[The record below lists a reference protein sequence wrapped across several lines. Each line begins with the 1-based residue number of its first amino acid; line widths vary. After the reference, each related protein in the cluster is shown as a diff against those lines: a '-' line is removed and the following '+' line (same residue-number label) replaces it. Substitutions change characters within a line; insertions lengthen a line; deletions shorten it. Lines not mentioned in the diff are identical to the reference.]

1 MLLCL
6 FKLVRL
12 DCCSFIGLSRLLV
25 ELEVVVELAELDV
38 NITDDEETTPL
49 DCPNDLLSLHGNAT

>member
-1 MLLCL
+1 M
-6 FKLVRL
+6 FVA
-12 DCCSFIGLSRLLV
+12 V
-25 ELEVVVELAELDV
+25 ALEVVVELAELDV